1 MAAYAFGPFILD
13 VGERRLTRD
22 GQRVPVAGKTLQ
34 ILQLLVEARGH
45 LVERETFQ
53 QRLWPEVTV
62 EERNLTVHV
71 STLRRALGS
80 GASPLGYI
88 ETVAR
93 AGYRI
98 TVPVRVLPP
107 AETPRPVDLAPP
119 ARTAWPLAVLPFS
132 THGLPE
138 ADAYLGAGIADAV
151 ITQLGGLAGLAVRS
165 TGVTRDVGAA
175 RDAVEVGRALQV
187 GHVLEGTVQRDAE
200 RLRVSTQLVEVASG
214 ATQWSE
220 RFEQPVD
227 SGFALQD
234 AIAAR
239 VADWITPQFS
249 PAEHAAL
256 RSYRP
261 QPSEAYFLQLQAR
274 AQLNQAERVPALK
287 ALALFERALALDPN
301 YPAAHAGLASAYL
314 LLTSTMIRRPLPVDE
329 AVQLARESAQRALA
343 LDERLGEAWAVLG
356 RLKMFYEWD
365 WHGAEADLAHAVAL
379 SPNSVEAV
387 EAHGWFLCAAGRPDE
402 ALEALARARRLDPL
416 RRETIEHQ
424 GLAYW
429 MAGESDRAVA
439 TLADASA
446 VDPEARRPH
455 FRRMVVLDQLG
466 RSDEAMAARAV
477 WLKLFGEPETAQ
489 RLTELGRNG
498 SWRAAMVDWIAMLER
513 LNQWY
518 EAALQWMAID
528 EPAAALA
535 ALERC
540 VAERGTNL
548 PFLLQ
553 YPSFQPLHGEAR
565 FRRLARELGLDGGG

>member
-1 MAAYAFGPFILD
+1 M
-13 VGERRLTRD
+13 
-22 GQRVPVAGKTLQ
+22 
-34 ILQLLVEARGH
+34 
-45 LVERETFQ
+45 
-53 QRLWPEVTV
+53 
-62 EERNLTVHV
+62 
-71 STLRRALGS
+71 
-80 GASPLGYI
+80 
-88 ETVAR
+88 
-93 AGYRI
+93 
-98 TVPVRVLPP
+98 
-107 AETPRPVDLAPP
+107 
-119 ARTAWPLAVLPFS
+119 LPFA
-132 THGLPE
+132 THGLAE

-165 TGVTRDVGAA
+165 SGATRDAGTAG
-175 RDAVEVGRALQV
+175 DAVEIGRALRV
-187 GHVLEGTVQRDAE
+187 GHVLEGTVQREAE

-220 RFEQPVD
+220 RFEQPLD

-249 PAEHAAL
+249 AVEHVAL
-256 RSYRP
+256 QSYRP
-261 QPSEAYFLQLQAR
+261 QTPEAYFLQLQAR

-287 ALALFERALALDPN
+287 ALALFERALALDPD
-301 YPAAHAGLASAYL
+301 YPAAHAGLASTYL

-329 AVQLARESAQRALA
+329 AVQLARDLAQRALA

-379 SPNSVEAV
+379 SPNAVEAV
-387 EAHGWFLCAAGRPDE
+387 EAHGWFLCAAGRHDE

-416 RRETIEHQ
+416 RRETIEHL
-424 GLAYW
+424 GFAYW
-429 MAGESDRAVA
+429 MAGEAERAVA
-439 TLADASA
+439 TLAEAAA

-466 RSDEAMAARAV
+466 RADEAMAERAV
-477 WLKLFGEPETAQ
+477 WLRLFGEPDTAR
-489 RLTELGRNG
+489 RLAELGRDG
-498 SWRAAMVDWIAMLER
+498 SWRAAMVEWIARLER

-553 YPSFQPLHGEAR
+553 YPSFRPLHGEPR
-565 FRRLARELGLDGGG
+565 FRQLARALKLDGGG

>member
-1 MAAYAFGPFILD
+1 
-13 VGERRLTRD
+13 
-22 GQRVPVAGKTLQ
+22 
-34 ILQLLVEARGH
+34 
-45 LVERETFQ
+45 
-53 QRLWPEVTV
+53 
-62 EERNLTVHV
+62 
-71 STLRRALGS
+71 
-80 GASPLGYI
+80 
-88 ETVAR
+88 
-93 AGYRI
+93 
-98 TVPVRVLPP
+98 
-107 AETPRPVDLAPP
+107 
-119 ARTAWPLAVLPFS
+119 
-132 THGLPE
+132 
-138 ADAYLGAGIADAV
+138 
-151 ITQLGGLAGLAVRS
+151 
-165 TGVTRDVGAA
+165 
-175 RDAVEVGRALQV
+175 
-187 GHVLEGTVQRDAE
+187 VLEGTVQRDNE

-220 RFEQPVD
+220 RFEQPLE

-249 PAEHAAL
+249 AAEHATL
-256 RSYRP
+256 QSYRP
-261 QPSEAYFLQLQAR
+261 QTSEAYFLQLQAR

-287 ALALFERALALDPN
+287 ALALFERALALDPD
-301 YPAAHAGLASAYL
+301 YPAAHAGLASTYL

-387 EAHGWFLCAAGRPDE
+387 EAHGWFLCAAGRHDE
-402 ALEALARARRLDPL
+402 ALEALARACRLDPR
-416 RRETIEHQ
+416 RRETIEHL
-424 GLAYW
+424 GLACW
-429 MAGESDRAVA
+429 MAGESERAVA
-439 TLADASA
+439 TLAEAAA

-466 RSDEAMAARAV
+466 RCEEAMAERTV
-477 WLKLFGEPETAQ
+477 WLRLFGEPETAE
-489 RLTELGRNG
+489 RLDGLSRNG
-498 SWRAAMVDWIAMLER
+498 RWRAAMADWIAKLEG

-553 YPSFQPLHGEAR
+553 YPSFRPLHGEPR
-565 FRRLARELGLDGGG
+565 FRQMARALRLDGG